1 MSKKLI
7 RQAALDLSQAMCG
20 REFLQRLSITKKSM
34 TALMHDADW
43 PTLLGQILPI
53 QERLNC
59 GKVAS
64 LVVDLLNRLSPEP
77 EEGWL
82 EFTFLFARNLMF
94 PDAEFAARAKKHN
107 DGARFLLQLLQVLFA
122 YEKQALPFDCLYDFR
137 FVPEED
143 LTGCDHAQDYRRLL
157 KIFREE

>member
-20 REFLQRLSITKKSM
+20 REFLQRLSITKKAM

-59 GKVAS
+59 GEK
-64 LVVDLLNRLSPEP
+64 NR
-77 EEGWL
+77 
-82 EFTFLFARNLMF
+82 R
-94 PDAEFAARAKKHN
+94 
-107 DGARFLLQLLQVLFA
+107 
-122 YEKQALPFDCLYDFR
+122 
-137 FVPEED
+137 
-143 LTGCDHAQDYRRLL
+143 
-157 KIFREE
+157 